1 MKKILM
7 LISIVLLVCM
17 ATVMAVAC
25 QPKDPVD
32 NTPKVVDY
40 AGEMIFD
47 KNSNTAKQEV
57 TVKTFIDGDT
67 THFNVPTTVSANG
80 TLKARYIAVNTP
92 ESTGKIEDYGK
103 QASRFTK
110 EKLSQATSI
119 YIESDTEKWNADS
132 TGSRYVVW
140 VWYRTSNDAPYR
152 NLNVEL
158 LQNGLAIASN
168 TANNRYGTTAVA
180 ALDQAKAQKLL
191 VHSGVADPEV
201 YRGDAVQVSLKELRT
216 NVADYNGV
224 KVSFEG
230 VITMDSE
237 QSIYVEE
244 YDADLEM
251 YFGMTCYYGFT
262 ASGSLLNILNVGSRV
277 RIVGTVQYWEAGD
290 SYQVSDLTYKVMKPN
305 DPGSCGFISDG
316 HEPGFMEVTADQFL
330 NGKVAIYNEEEDT
343 TEKIEFYKLA
353 VNTTISMKNLYVKS
367 VYTTHNG
374 GDSDGAMTLTCTV
387 DGKTVTIR
395 TTLIY
400 DENQNLITADAYKGK
415 TINVKGLIDIFDGE
429 PQIGVAAARY
439 IEIVG

>member
-7 LISIVLLVCM
+7 LISIVLVVCM
-17 ATVMAVAC
+17 AMALAVAC
-25 QPKDPVD
+25 
-32 NTPKVVDY
+32 TPKETDDGPKSVDY
-40 AGEMIFD
+40 AGQLVFD
-47 KNSNTAKQEV
+47 QNSDTAKQEV

-67 THFNVPTTVSANG
+67 THFNVPTSVMANG

-119 YIESDTEKWNADS
+119 YIESDTSTWNADS

-140 VWYRTSNDAPYR
+140 VWYRTADDQPYR

-168 TANNRYGTTAVA
+168 TANNRYGQTAVA
-180 ALDQAKAQKLL
+180 ALDQAKAEQLR

-201 YRGDAVQVSLKELRT
+201 YRGDAVQVSLKELRC
-216 NVADYNGV
+216 NIADYNGV

-244 YDADLEM
+244 YDPDLEM
-251 YFGMTCYYGFT
+251 YFGMTCYYGFNS
-262 ASGSLLNILNVGSRV
+262 SGSLLGILEVGNRV

-305 DPGSCGFISDG
+305 DPGSCGFISEG
-316 HEPGFMEVTADQFL
+316 HEGAFMEITADKFL
-330 NGKVAIYNEEEDT
+330 NGKVAIYDEAEDT
-343 TEKIEFYKLA
+343 TVQMDFYQLA
-353 VNTTISMKNLYVKS
+353 VNTSVSMKNLYVKS
-367 VYTTHNG
+367 VYTTNNG

-395 TTLIY
+395 TTLLY
-400 DENQNLITADAYKGK
+400 DENQSLITEDAYKGK
-415 TINVKGLIDIFDGE
+415 TINVQGLIDIFNGE
-429 PQIGVAAARY
+429 PQISVSAARY
-439 IEIVG
+439 IEIVE

>member
-67 THFNVPTTVSANG
+67 THFNVPTTICANG

-119 YIESDTEKWNADS
+119 YIESDTEKWNVDS
-132 TGSRYVVW
+132 TGSRYLVW
-140 VWYRTSNDAPYR
+140 IWYKTSNDASYR

-168 TANNRYGTTAVA
+168 TANNRYGTTAIA

-201 YRGDAVQVSLKELRT
+201 YRGEAVQVSLKELRT

-251 YFGMTCYYGFT
+251 YFGMTCYYGFN
-262 ASGSLLNILNVGSRV
+262 ASGSLLNILKVGSRV

-367 VYTTHNG
+367 VYTTNNG

-400 DENQNLITADAYKGK
+400 DENQNLITEDAYKGK
-415 TINVKGLIDIFDGE
+415 TINVKGLIDIFNGE
-429 PQIGVAAARY
+429 PQIGVSAARY